1 MSLPSDNPVLDVRGL
16 AYPADGSVLRQ
27 VSLAVGAGETVAV
40 LGPAGAGKS
49 TLMACLSGERDA
61 ASGTVWI
68 NGKPFHLQSTAQ
80 KYAFRLRHHGLVHQ
94 DAVLVP
100 ELTLA
105 QNTALP
111 LLFGGV
117 RLPEAE
123 RRAQTWLERFE
134 LETHAHLRPEALPVP
149 IARRGALAR
158 AMVNDPLI
166 LFADE
171 PLDGMSD
178 SDIDHSGRVLRSVAH
193 SHGTAIV
200 VFTADETTA
209 QQCDRT
215 VHLDKGRTMAE
226 PLPLS
231 LPVPQPTG
239 AVPSRSGA
247 ATDSSFGSGPGS
259 TTIGARR

>member
-1 MSLPSDNPVLDVRGL
+1 VSLPSDNPVLDVRGL
-16 AYPADGSVLRQ
+16 VHPADGSVLRR
-27 VSLAVGAGETVAV
+27 VSLAVGAGEAVAV
-40 LGPAGAGKS
+40 LGPAGAGKT

-61 ASGTVWI
+61 TAGTVWI

-80 KYAFRLRHHGLVHQ
+80 KYAFGLRHHGLVHQ

-105 QNTALP
+105 QNIALP
-111 LLFGGV
+111 LLFGGI
-117 RLPEAE
+117 RLPEAD
-123 RRAQTWLERFE
+123 RRARTWLERFE
-134 LETHAHLRPEALPVP
+134 LEAHAHLRPDALPVP

-158 AMVNDPLI
+158 AMVKDPLI

-178 SDIDHSGRVLRSVAH
+178 SDIDHTGRVLRSVAR

-200 VFTADETTA
+200 VFTADEATA
-209 QQCDRT
+209 KQCDRT

-226 PLPLS
+226 PLPA
-231 LPVPQPTG
+231 PTRQPIA
-239 AVPSRSGA
+239 AVPNRGN
-247 ATDSSFGSGPGS
+247 TRTGTSSSS
-259 TTIGARR
+259 SSSAVGARW